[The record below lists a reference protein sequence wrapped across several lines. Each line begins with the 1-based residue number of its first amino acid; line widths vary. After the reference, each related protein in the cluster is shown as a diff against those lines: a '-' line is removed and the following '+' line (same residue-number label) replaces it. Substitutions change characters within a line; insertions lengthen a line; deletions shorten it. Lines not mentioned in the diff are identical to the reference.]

1 MRTVTKNV
9 SGQYFRLRIWG
20 ISGTAFHKKDRLQL
34 DILHTAD
41 TSPSYSLSGTG
52 TPTMSCNIWS
62 TNGDAQIDLTD
73 YARAQETGQTSTI
86 TIIDYQG
93 RALSFNIIAY
103 EGSAYPLMQRNTTFK
118 QQVVPP
124 TSIIEQGAFTLPNI
138 LVCST
143 PANVQGVSFNPYPN
157 VPVPSNATAL
167 YVNDVYAGAQGSYWI
182 KIKKQICGKHYVQ
195 LQWQSLWQQDSTVL
209 AIKRAVWNLD
219 KYSVQTQAQDI
230 SKQIGNVAGSV
241 RSLILTGTAS
251 LDDLTEEDIA
261 YYADIIVSNEVYG
274 WLFFGEGSEITDV
287 NRVKITTNN
296 VDVLA
301 KKITINFEIANNG
314 I

>member
-9 SGQYFRLRIWG
+9 GGQYFRLRIWG

-34 DILHTAD
+34 EILHTAD
-41 TSPSYSLSGTG
+41 TSHSYSLSGTG
-52 TPTMSCNIWS
+52 TPMMRCDIWA

-73 YARAQETGQTSTI
+73 YARAQEVGQTSTI
-86 TIIDYQG
+86 TITDYQG
-93 RALSFNIIAY
+93 RALSFNVVAY
-103 EGSAYPLMQRNTTFK
+103 DGSAYPLTQRSTTFK

-124 TSIIEQGAFTLPNI
+124 KSIIEQGAFTLPNI

-167 YVNDVYAGAQGSYWI
+167 YVNDVYAGTAGSYWI

-209 AIKRAVWNLD
+209 AIKRAVWNLE
-219 KYSVQTQAQDI
+219 KYNLQTQAQDI
-230 SKQIGNVAGSV
+230 SQQIGNVADSL

-251 LDDLTEEDIA
+251 LDDLSEDDIA

-274 WLFFGEGSEITDV
+274 WLFFGESSEITDV
-287 NRVKITTNN
+287 NRVKITTKS

-301 KKITINFEIANNG
+301 RKITINFEIANNG

>member
-20 ISGTAFHKKDRLQL
+20 ISGTAYHKKDRLQL
-34 DILHTAD
+34 EILHTAD

-52 TPTMSCNIWS
+52 TPLMSCDIWA
-62 TNGDAQIDLTD
+62 TNGDARIDLTD
-73 YARAQETGQTSTI
+73 YARAQAVGQTSTI

-93 RALSFNIIAY
+93 RALSFNVVAY
-103 EGSAYPLMQRNTTFK
+103 EGSAYQLMQRNTTFK

-124 TSIIEQGAFTLPNI
+124 TYIIEQGAFTLPNI
-138 LVCST
+138 LVCAT
-143 PANVQGVSFNPYPN
+143 PASVQGVSFNPYPN
-157 VPVPSNATAL
+157 VPVPSNASAL
-167 YVNDVYAGAQGSYWI
+167 YVNDVYAGTAGSYWI

-195 LQWQSLWQQDSTVL
+195 LQWQSLWQQDSNVL

-219 KYSVQTQAQDI
+219 KYSVQTQEQDI
-230 SKQIGNVAGSV
+230 SQQVGNVAGSL
-241 RSLILTGTAS
+241 RSLILTATAS
-251 LDDLTEEDIA
+251 LDDLNADDIA

-274 WLFFGEGSEITDV
+274 WLFFGESNEITDV
-287 NRVKITTNN
+287 NKVKITTNSI
-296 VDVLA
+296 DVLA

>member
-1 MRTVTKNV
+1 MRTVSKNV
-9 SGQYFRLRIWG
+9 SGQYYRLRILG

-34 DILHTAD
+34 EILHTAD

-52 TPTMSCNIWS
+52 TPLMSCDIWA
-62 TNGDAQIDLTD
+62 TNGDARIDLTD
-73 YARAQETGQTSTI
+73 YARAQAVGQTSTI
-86 TIIDYQG
+86 TITDYQG
-93 RALSFNIIAY
+93 RALSFNVVAY

-124 TSIIEQGAFTLPNI
+124 TYIIEQGAFTLPNVV
-138 LVCST
+138 VCTT
-143 PANVQGVSFNPYPN
+143 PASVQGASFNPYPN
-157 VPVPSNATAL
+157 VPVPSNASAL
-167 YVNDVYAGAQGSYWI
+167 YVNDVYAGTAGSFWM

-195 LQWQSLWQQDSTVL
+195 LQWQSLWQQDSSVL

-219 KYSVQTQAQDI
+219 KYSVQTQEQDI
-230 SKQIGNVAGSV
+230 SQQVGNVAGSL

-251 LDDLTEEDIA
+251 LDDLSADDIA

-274 WLFFGEGSEITDV
+274 WLFFGESSEVTDV
-287 NRVKITTNN
+287 NKIKITTKS
-296 VDVLA
+296 VDVFA